1 MLSFILR
8 RLFISVPVF
17 FLTTMLVFGLYAA
30 SPGDPI
36 VSIVGYDTWMKMAPE
51 QKVKLNKQYGFD
63 QPIPVRYVRWLY
75 KAVQG
80 DLGYP
85 YRGSKSV
92 VMHLSERITPTL
104 VLMGTSLVVSMM
116 IGIPM
121 GIYMALKPYTWGD
134 YLITTFSFAQ
144 LAFPSFFVGLGMI
157 YLFSLKLDI
166 FPPFGMQRIGS
177 PFSVIDRLQHIFMPA
192 MVLGAFNAGIWARYA
207 RSGMLAE
214 MRSPYIMVAR
224 AKGLKSSAVII
235 RHAFR
240 NALLPLITI
249 IALDLP
255 HLLGGAVIT
264 EQIFQWPGMGMLTI
278 RATNVRDYPMLMGVL
293 LISAVMVLMSS
304 LVADVLY
311 AVADPR
317 VRVE

>member
-1 MLSFILR
+1 MLNFLLR
-8 RLFISVPVF
+8 RSIVSVPIF
-17 FLTTMLVFGLYAA
+17 IFSTMLVFALYASA
-30 SPGDPI
+30 PGDPI
-36 VSIVGYDTWMKMAPE
+36 VSIVGYDTWMLMSPE
-51 QKVKLNKQYGFD
+51 QRVELNKQYGFD
-63 QPIPVRYVRWLY
+63 KPIPARYVSWLGR
-75 KAVQG
+75 ALQG

-92 VMHLSERITPTL
+92 ATHISERIVPTL
-104 VLMGTSLVVSMM
+104 VLMGASLVIAML

-134 YLITTFSFAQ
+134 YLVTTFSFAQ

-157 YLFSLKLDI
+157 YLFSLKLDLL
-166 FPPFGMQRIGS
+166 PPFGMSQIGS
-177 PFSVIDRLQHIFMPA
+177 PFSFVDRLQHLIMPA
-192 MVLGAFNAGIWARYA
+192 TVLGAFNAGVWARYA

-214 MRSPYIMVAR
+214 MRIPYVMVAQ
-224 AKGLKSSAVII
+224 AKGLRWATVIV

-249 IALDLP
+249 IALDIP

-293 LISAVMVLMSS
+293 LVSALMVLVSS
-304 LVADVLY
+304 IVADVLY
-311 AVADPR
+311 AMADPR
-317 VRVE
+317 IRYD